1 MMLAYIHQS
10 IIEEDSMVNI
20 FRAFKN
26 DREHSIKVGYFRNGK
41 SGTTIADIAKWNEF
55 GTYVAPPR
63 PFIRNTIAKN
73 RKKWLK
79 DYIELSKKF
88 NFMLDAYIYEFADRV
103 RADLI
108 AEIKNGDFKPN
119 APITIEGGW
128 MANRKSKKPFRV
140 EGKGN
145 KRPLSNRDGLVNSI
159 EIRVGD
165 VK

>member
-1 MMLAYIHQS
+1 MA
-10 IIEEDSMVNI
+10 NI
-20 FRAFKN
+20 FKVFKN
-26 DREHSIKVGYFRNGK
+26 IKEHNIKVGYFRNGE

-79 DYIELSKKF
+79 DYIELSKKYS
-88 NFMLDAYIYEFADRV
+88 FMPEAYTYEFADGV
-103 RADLI
+103 KADLI
-108 AEIKNGDFKPN
+108 DEIKNGEFEPN

-128 MANRKSKKPFRV
+128 MANKKSKKPFMV

-145 KRPLSNRDGLVNSI
+145 KKPLINRNGLINSI
-159 EIRVGD
+159 ETRVGG